1 MQIYIQVF
9 CHLFRDM
16 SAKGCKF
23 IFLMF
28 PKNTSSVSKKAQTA
42 SKKHSPFLKKKHV
55 MVPKKAKSRNV
66 LPLRDMSAKN
76 VSLFYGHFQKIA
88 VRFQNST

>member
-9 CHLFRDM
+9 CHLLRDM

-42 SKKHSPFLKKKHV
+42 SKKHSLFLKKN
-55 MVPKKAKSRNV
+55 M
-66 LPLRDMSAKN
+66 LW
-76 VSLFYGHFQKIA
+76 FQKKLKA
-88 VRFQNST
+88 EMYYL